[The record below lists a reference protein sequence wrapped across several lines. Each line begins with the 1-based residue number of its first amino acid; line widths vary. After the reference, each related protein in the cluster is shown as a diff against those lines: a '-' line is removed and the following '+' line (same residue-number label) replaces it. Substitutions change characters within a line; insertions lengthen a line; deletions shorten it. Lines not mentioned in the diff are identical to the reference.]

1 MTTNTMSEAIRL
13 QIREFQVQFN
23 TGTPRN
29 YTPDNLNDFKEMLR
43 IYGRGIIHSITFYFY
58 DNNHQFHNLILQNAG
73 QNDRFV
79 VEFFH
84 YYDSN
89 FQRVEQNRNQQHSDF
104 VGVMNLLGSRQI
116 IQSRLVPFIINPFH
130 QLQMS

>member
-1 MTTNTMSEAIRL
+1 MTTNTMSQATHL

-23 TGTPRN
+23 IGTPRN
-29 YTPDNLNDFKEMLR
+29 YTTENINEFEEMLR
-43 IYGRGIIHSITFYFY
+43 IYGRGIIHSITFYYY
-58 DNNHQFHNLILQNAG
+58 DNNYQFHNLILQNAG

-89 FQRVEQNRNQQHSDF
+89 FQRVEQNRNQQHNDF
-104 VGVMNLLGSRQI
+104 VSVMNLLSSRQI
-116 IQSRLVPFIINPFH
+116 IQSRFIPFIINPF
-130 QLQMS
+130 QQIQMN